1 MDNIDTTRSWYENAY
16 NKEGFKS
23 QRLYPNEE
31 LLRFMGRNFFNVPLD
46 ERKNIKILEV
56 GCGSCS
62 NLWMVAKENFNAY
75 GMDLSEKSLE
85 LGRLMLKKWDV
96 QAHLATGD
104 MCLLAYED
112 SFFDAIVDVFS
123 SYCLETKLFV
133 SFLYEAF
140 RTLKPG
146 GKLFIY
152 TPSTNSEAFI
162 DHAPAVKIDEFTLNG
177 IYRKDSPFYGN
188 FYSFRFES
196 IVHITQLLEENG
208 FKINYCESIKRTYS
222 GMKETF
228 EHLSIE
234 AIKQ

>member
-1 MDNIDTTRSWYENAY
+1 MDNNDATRNWYENSY
-16 NKEGFKS
+16 NNEGFKS

-31 LLRFMGRNFFNVPLD
+31 LLRFMGRNFFSVPLD
-46 ERKNIKILEV
+46 ERKNIKVLEV

-62 NLWMVAKENFNAY
+62 NLWMVAKEGFAAY

-85 LGRLMLKKWDV
+85 LGRLMLKKWNV
-96 QAHLATGD
+96 QAQLSAGD
-104 MCLLAYED
+104 MCLLKYEG

-123 SYCLETKLFV
+123 SYCLEVKLFV
-133 SFLYEAF
+133 SFLREAF
-140 RTLKPG
+140 RTLKSG

-162 DHAPAVKIDEFTLNG
+162 NHAPAINIDEFTLDG

-196 IVHITQLLEENG
+196 RVHITQLLEENG
-208 FKINYCESIKRTYS
+208 FKINYCESIKRTYG
-222 GMKETF
+222 GMKEIF

-234 AIKQ
+234 AIKR